1 MINIVD
7 GITDPKII
15 AEHFVSHFSKA
26 CSNNSEAAAARL
38 KRKYEQ
44 IRSAYLGQLV
54 SESSRFD
61 AELVDVAVTLRWL

>member
-44 IRSAYLGQLV
+44 MRAARLPTAANQSASHLAL
-54 SESSRFD
+54 
-61 AELVDVAVTLRWL
+61 TLNWWRM

>member
-7 GITDPKII
+7 GITDPKVI

-38 KRKYEQ
+38 KKKYE
-44 IRSAYLGQLV
+44 
-54 SESSRFD
+54 
-61 AELVDVAVTLRWL
+61 

>member
-38 KRKYEQ
+38 KRKRANEG
-44 IRSAYLGQLV
+44 RL
-54 SESSRFD
+54 
-61 AELVDVAVTLRWL
+61 LRPISQRVISL